1 MSEKC
6 LIDPTRDC
14 LGLAQ
19 STILEKRIK
28 DLEDW
33 KINSSKFHESFYD
46 YQREQIA
53 RDARLDEQLKSMNT
67 NITKLVTWQE
77 SQVKKSGLRWDSI
90 VDKILLAVVGAIVV
104 YIMTQVGF

>member
-6 LIDPTRDC
+6 LIDPARDC

-19 STILEKRIK
+19 SAILEKRIK

>member
-6 LIDPTRDC
+6 LIDPARDC

-19 STILEKRIK
+19 SAILEKRIK

-53 RDARLDEQLKSMNT
+53 RDARLDEQLKTMNT
-67 NITKLVTWQE
+67 NISKLVSWQE
-77 SQVKKSGLRWDSI
+77 TQEKKPGMRWDSI
-90 VDKILLAVVGAIVV
+90 VDKVLLAIVGIIVA
-104 YIMTQVGF
+104 YIMTQIGF

>member
-6 LIDPTRDC
+6 LIDPARDC

-104 YIMTQVGF
+104 YIMTQIGF

>member
-6 LIDPTRDC
+6 LIDPARDC

-19 STILEKRIK
+19 AAILEKRIK
-28 DLEDW
+28 ALEDW

-104 YIMTQVGF
+104 YIMTQIGF